1 MMTSNAAE
9 MVGSRIEEVNNE
21 LQNLGAPFSVQFMSS
36 VKPNLGEVF
45 GFCTKPRINDDMMHP
60 IIYWEKGFSD
70 LSNRQLAVHIIHR
83 YLDASKE
90 MIPGFPEIISRD
102 YILTNV
108 LPKVI
113 GTDEN
118 IQSMAE
124 NEIPYE
130 MISGTDLMAV
140 YYIPVEQTCGTIQI
154 TQQILDLVGISKE
167 EMSDSAK
174 KNVLDQMIIKPMAEI
189 MAEMMGVDYI
199 PELDN
204 DSDGIGLTV
213 VTNKAGMYGAG
224 VLVCKEAY
232 IRMSRYI
239 GSDILYI
246 LPSSLHE
253 VLIVKSSDTFSQDDL
268 LQMVTE
274 INGTV
279 VETADRL
286 TDNVY
291 RYDATTGEITH
302 CK

>member
-60 IIYWEKGFSD
+60 IIYWENGFSD

-90 MIPGFPEIISRD
+90 MVPGLPEIISKD

-118 IQSMAE
+118 LQSIEENRIPHKMIQ
-124 NEIPYE
+124 
-130 MISGTDLMAV
+130 GTDLMAV

-154 TQQILDLVGISKE
+154 TQQIMDLVGISKE

-174 KNVLDQMIIKPMAEI
+174 RNVLNQMVIKPLAQI
-189 MAEMMGVDYI
+189 LAEMAGMDYI
-199 PELDN
+199 AELDD
-204 DSDGIGLTV
+204 DSDFLSV
-213 VTNKAGMYGAG
+213 VTIKSGVFGAG
-224 VLVCKEAY
+224 IIACGTEAY
-232 IRMSRYI
+232 NRIGRYI
-239 GSDILYI
+239 GTDEFYI

-253 VLIVKSSDTFSQDDL
+253 VLVVRNSTICSQQDL
-268 LQMVTE
+268 LEMVTE
-274 INGTV
+274 INENV
-279 VETADRL
+279 VSSTDRL

-291 RYDATTGEITH
+291 FYSNGEITH

>member
-9 MVGSRIEEVNNE
+9 MVGSKVAAVNEELMRLE
-21 LQNLGAPFSVQFMSS
+21 APFSVQFISS

-60 IIYWEKGFSD
+60 IIYWENGFSD
-70 LSNRQLAVHIIHR
+70 LSNRQLAVHILHK

-90 MIPGFPEIISRD
+90 MVPALPEVVSRD
-102 YILTNV
+102 YILGNV

-118 IQSMAE
+118 LQSIEENRIPHEIIQ
-124 NEIPYE
+124 
-130 MISGTDLMAV
+130 GTDLMAV

-167 EMSDSAK
+167 ELSDSAK

-189 MAEMMGVDYI
+189 MSEMMGVDYI
-199 PELDN
+199 PELDD

-213 VTNKAGMYGAG
+213 VTSKSAMYGAG
-224 VLVCKEAY
+224 ILLCKEAY

-239 GSDILYI
+239 GSDIFYI